1 MNKKIFSVILSILL
15 VALTVLSFFTTYANN
30 RSGTVSAATCNIS
43 AGNKAYIINK
53 YSDCKTVEELIMRLD
68 NEICKEYTYYYCP
81 PIIFQ
86 HFDIDNFIKTK
97 KGLCFDYA
105 CYAKIV
111 FNTIFPNVKVYVCD
125 VRIDYFNNHS
135 YNFIETDTHRYAVDF
150 TTNQYKY
157 KNNQKRIIY
166 EDIGTLSF
174 DEYAKLY
181 NEEILN
187 YH

>member
-1 MNKKIFSVILSILL
+1 MSKKIFSVILSILL

-157 KNNQKRIIY
+157 KNNQIIY
-166 EDIGTLSF
+166 Q
-174 DEYAKLY
+174 Y
-181 NEEILN
+181 
-187 YH
+187 